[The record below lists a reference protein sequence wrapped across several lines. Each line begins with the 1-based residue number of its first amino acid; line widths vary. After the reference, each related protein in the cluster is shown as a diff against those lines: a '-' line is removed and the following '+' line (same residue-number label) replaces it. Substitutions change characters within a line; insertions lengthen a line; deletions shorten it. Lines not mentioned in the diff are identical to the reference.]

1 MKNQII
7 ILAIICA
14 AVCSRAL
21 AEQPRPEQEGVA
33 LTIYSDNFGVVRE
46 SRQINF
52 AEGINVVKFSDVA
65 SAIDPTSVNFA
76 CLSAPG
82 TVAILEQNYEYDL
95 VNTESLLKRYIDKA
109 VSVALKGS
117 GADTG
122 KSYSGML
129 IAARDNNLILRQSA
143 GIKIISRNDVEE
155 ISLEELPDDLVTR
168 PTLVWLAETE
178 KKGQKLC
185 RITYTTGR
193 LGWHAD
199 YSAVLNADET
209 KLDFSGWVTIDNK
222 SGATYKEAA
231 IKLIAGD
238 VRRIVEPIRRRRL
251 YTMAEDAGRAGF
263 KEKPFMEYHLYTLSR
278 KSTINNLQV
287 KQIEFITPASGVS
300 AKKLYIYD
308 RSEQQDKIQVKIE
321 FENTK
326 ENNLGIALPKG
337 KVRVFKAD
345 PADGTLEFVG
355 EDKIDHTPRKEKLLL
370 YIGNAFDIAV
380 EYTLMDSQSARR
392 MLRQMHK
399 IEIRNRKD
407 EAVTVFVDEKF
418 PARVNWTID
427 KSTHKYEKRDANTV
441 RFMVKLAADSTATV
455 QYTATQTW

>member
-1 MKNQII
+1 MKNQVI

-14 AVCSRAL
+14 AVCSQAL
-21 AEQPRPEQEGVA
+21 AEQARREGEGVA
-33 LTIYSDNFGVVRE
+33 LTIYTDKFGVVRE
-46 SRQINF
+46 ARQIDF
-52 AEGINVVKFSDVA
+52 DEGVNIVKFSDVA
-65 SAIDPTSVNFA
+65 SAIDPTSVNFT

-122 KSYSGML
+122 KSYSGIL

-178 KKGQKLC
+178 GKEQKLC

-238 VRRIVEPIRRRRL
+238 VRRIVEPIRRPRL
-251 YTMAEDAGRAGF
+251 YTMAEDAAKGGF
-263 KEKPFMEYHLYTLSR
+263 EEKPFMEYHLYTLSR

-308 RSEQQDKIQVKIE
+308 RSEQQDKVQVKIE

-370 YIGNAFDIAV
+370 YIGNAFDIAA
-380 EYTLMDSQSARR
+380 EYTLIDSQSARR
-392 MLRQMHK
+392 MLRQTHK

-407 EAVTVFVDEKF
+407 EAVMVFVDEKF

-427 KSTHKYEKRDANTV
+427 KSTHKYEKRDANTA